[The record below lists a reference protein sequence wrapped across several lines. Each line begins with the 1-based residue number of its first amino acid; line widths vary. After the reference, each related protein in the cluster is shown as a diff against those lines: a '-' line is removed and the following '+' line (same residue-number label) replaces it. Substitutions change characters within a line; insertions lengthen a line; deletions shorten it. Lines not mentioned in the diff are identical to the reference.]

1 MGIVHHRWHAK
12 PIADIRAHFGV
23 DEEQGLVEE
32 VIRSLREVHGRNE
45 LAKQVARSPL
55 RMFFGQLSDSV
66 VIILIVAALVSG
78 LVGDIGDTSIILL
91 IVAIDSIIGWSQELR
106 ASRAI
111 DALSLLAAPQAK
123 VIRAGQTMT
132 VHAAELV
139 PGDVVVLEAGGIVP
153 ADLRL
158 VAAHHLQISEAAL
171 TGESVPV
178 PKQVEHLEDGEMP
191 LGDRTNVAFAGTQVT
206 SGRGIGIT
214 IATGMRTELGK
225 IAALLRHE
233 ETKTPLQVRL
243 ADLGKRLTA
252 VALLICGIV
261 FLWGIVREQPTL
273 SLFLTALSLAVAAI
287 PESLPAVVTIALARG
302 ASRMARHHA
311 LARRLA
317 VVEALGSVTCIC
329 TDKTGTLT
337 RNEMAVVARIVG
349 PQLQLGGEAGNVTD
363 DERVLLRAMALNLD
377 VTEQEGRLSGDPM
390 EVAIGEEAARFG
402 FVHRDE
408 AATFPRVEEVPFDA
422 ARQMMTTVHQAGRKR
437 FSLTK
442 GAPERVF
449 QLCAGFD
456 DHRDAWVA
464 QVDALA
470 AQGLRVLAYATHEPI
485 SEVPSSSGETR
496 NWEEKLR
503 FLGLIG
509 LLDPPRAEAR
519 GAVATCRQ
527 AGISVMMI
535 TGDHPATAQKIA
547 GMVGIGEIAPDPSHE
562 APVVTGSMVQEM
574 RDEEL
579 RAVVSSARV
588 FARVAPD
595 QKLRIVEALRARGE
609 YVAMTGDG
617 VNDAPALQAATVG
630 IAMGKVGTDVAR
642 EASDLV
648 LLDDNFATIVAAV
661 REGRIIYD
669 NIRKFV
675 RFVLASNVAE
685 LLVLLIA
692 PAFGLPLPLLPIH
705 ILWINLVTDGLP
717 GLALT
722 LEPEEGDTMSRP
734 PRAPGE
740 SIFAQGLGS
749 DTLFGGAVLALVA
762 LVTALV
768 TYSSG
773 DPAWRSV
780 VFTQLTLS
788 QLLYVLS
795 ARFDRERMVAV
806 RAVRNPVLIVT
817 VLGSCV
823 LQIALLYLPVMGD
836 LLKVEPL
843 PLSSLLWC
851 GVVAVIPVSFVE
863 LRKALCKR
871 RARRL

>member
-1 MGIVHHRWHAK
+1 MVTTHHRWHAK
-12 PIADIRAHFGV
+12 PIEEVRAHFGV
-23 DEEQGLVEE
+23 HEEQGLVEE
-32 VIRSLREVHGRNE
+32 VIRALREVHGRNE
-45 LAKQVARSPL
+45 LAKRVARSPL
-55 RMFFGQLSDSV
+55 RMFFGQFTDSV
-66 VIILIVAALVSG
+66 VIILVGAALVSG
-78 LVGDIGDTSIILL
+78 LVGDIGDTIIILL
-91 IVAIDSIIGWSQELR
+91 IVAIDSLIGWSQEFR

-111 DALSLLAAPQAK
+111 DALSTLAAPQAT
-123 VIRAGQTMT
+123 VIRSGQTMT
-132 VHAAELV
+132 VHAAEIV
-139 PGDVVVLEAGGIVP
+139 PGDVVILEAGGIVP

-158 VAAHHLQISEAAL
+158 VSAHRLQISEAAL

-178 PKQVEHLEDGEMP
+178 LKRVEHLEDGEMS
-191 LGDRTNVAFAGTQVT
+191 LGDRTNIAFAGTQVT
-206 SGRGIGIT
+206 AGRGVGIT
-214 IATGMRTELGK
+214 ISTGMRTELGK

-243 ADLGKRLTA
+243 ADLGKRLTV
-252 VALLICGIV
+252 VALLLCGAV
-261 FLWGIVREQPTL
+261 FLWGMVREQPTL

-302 ASRMARHHA
+302 ASLMARHHA

-337 RNEMAVVARIVG
+337 RNEMAVVSRLIG
-349 PQLQLGGEAGNVTD
+349 PQMRPAGEETGVD
-363 DERVLLRAMALNLD
+363 DEERLLWRAMALNLD
-377 VTEQEGRLSGDPM
+377 VSDRDGKLSGDPM

-402 FVHRDE
+402 FTYRDE
-408 AATFPRVEEVPFDA
+408 VAALPRIDEAPFDA
-422 ARQMMTTVHQAGRKR
+422 VRQMMTTIHQAEGER
-437 FSLTK
+437 FSVTK

-449 QLCAGFD
+449 PACNGFD
-456 DHRDAWVA
+456 EQRAAWHA

-470 AQGLRVLAYATHEPI
+470 AQGLRVLAYATHEP
-485 SEVPSSSGETR
+485 VPEALCSSWETTR
-496 NWEEKLR
+496 WEAELR
-503 FLGLIG
+503 LLGLIG
-509 LLDPPRAEAR
+509 LLDPPRDEAR
-519 GAVATCRQ
+519 GAVTTCRK

-535 TGDHPATAQKIA
+535 TGDHPATASTIA
-547 GMVGIGEIAPDPSHE
+547 ALVGIGEATSDHSRE
-562 APVVTGSMVQEM
+562 ASVITGSMVQGM
-574 RDEEL
+574 SDHEL
-579 RAVVSSARV
+579 RDVVKSARV

-595 QKLRIVEALRARGE
+595 QKLRIVEALRAQGE

-685 LLVLLIA
+685 LLVLLLA

-740 SIFAQGLGS
+740 SIFAEGLGV
-749 DTLFGGAVLALVA
+749 DTVFGGTVLALVA
-762 LVTALV
+762 LVTALI
-768 TYSSG
+768 THSSG
-773 DPAWRSV
+773 DPAWRTV

-795 ARFDRERMVAV
+795 ARFNWDRMVAV
-806 RAVRNPVLIVT
+806 RAVRNPILVFT
-817 VLGSCV
+817 VLASCA
-823 LQIALLYLPVMGD
+823 LQLGLLYLPFLAN
-836 LLKVEPL
+836 LLSVGPL
-843 PLSSLLWC
+843 PVTSLMWC
-851 GVVAVIPVSFVE
+851 GIGAVLPVSLVE
-863 LRKALCKR
+863 VRKALR
-871 RARRL
+871 RRGAAHF